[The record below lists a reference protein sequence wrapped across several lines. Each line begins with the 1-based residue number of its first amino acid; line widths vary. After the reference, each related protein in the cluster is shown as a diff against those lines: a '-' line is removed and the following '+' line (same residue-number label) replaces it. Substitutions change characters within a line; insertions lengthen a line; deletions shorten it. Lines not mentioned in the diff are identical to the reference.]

1 MRTPDRLRV
10 SAVLPTRNR
19 AAHAAACVETLLT
32 NRELLEIIVIDQS
45 DDRSTQQALA
55 ALHDPRLR
63 YVQSDQR
70 GVCNGRNRGIELSQG
85 EIVAFTDDDCRV
97 PAGWAA
103 QMAGVFASDPEVAVV
118 CGRVTIP
125 AHLWNTGFAAAFEPE
140 VREWQ
145 HRFPPS
151 DRDWGI
157 TANMGLRKELL
168 RAVGYFDPMLGAGA
182 PLSSG
187 GEPDLIFRVLK
198 AGLKV
203 INAREVEL
211 EHLGVRPLGKETS
224 SLIYAYGE
232 GTAAALSKHMRL
244 GDGSAMRLY
253 ANWLGWFARA
263 LSSKFI
269 LGRRPIGGSF
279 ARGFLSGTR
288 KSFKYKVDPVSK
300 LYVVP

>member
-1 MRTPDRLRV
+1 MATPDQLPSV

-32 NRELLEIIVIDQS
+32 NRELLEIIVVDQS
-45 DDRSTQQALA
+45 DDRATQQALA
-55 ALHDPRLR
+55 AVADPRLR
-63 YVQSDQR
+63 YVSSDQR
-70 GVCNGRNRGIELSQG
+70 GVCNGRNLGIEMSKG

-97 PAGWAA
+97 PPGWSV
-103 QMAGVFASDPEVAVV
+103 QMARVFAADAAAAVV

-125 AHLWNTGFAAAFEPE
+125 ADLAQSGFAATFEPE

-145 HRFPPS
+145 HRFPPP
-151 DRDWGI
+151 DHDWGI

-168 RAVGYFDPMLGAGA
+168 RPVGFFDPMLGAGA

-187 GEPDLIFRVLK
+187 GEPDFIFRVLK

-211 EHLGVRPLGKETS
+211 EHLGVRAPGEATS
-224 SLIYAYGE
+224 KLIFAYGE
-232 GTAAALSKHMRL
+232 GIAAALSKHVRL
-244 GDGSAMRLY
+244 KDGSAIRLY
-253 ANWLGWFARA
+253 AHWLGWFARV
-263 LSSKFI
+263 LGGNVI
-269 LGRRPIGGSF
+269 RGRRPIGSTF

-288 KSFKYKVDPVSK
+288 KSFKYKIDAASK
-300 LYVVP
+300 LYVP